1 MRALYIPPVISRTTK
16 SVDWL
21 FDRDQEAADDAAAA
35 AWDRRRA
42 IERRVTFFDVLEEM
56 VEFTDPQRDE
66 FMKALERG
74 NAQDLHLIHCLIT
87 QAQEQIVKRRLAGDQ
102 S

>member
-1 MRALYIPPVISRTTK
+1 MSTPFVIPSNRMLRDA
-16 SVDWL
+16 SWL
-21 FDRDQEAADDAAAA
+21 FDRDQEAADDAADA
-35 AWDRRRA
+35 AWERRRA
-42 IERRVTFFDVLEEM
+42 IERRVTFFDVIEEM

-87 QAQEQIVKRRLAGDQ
+87 QAQEQIVKRRLAGGE
-102 S
+102 